1 MSVTPSKI
9 PEAAVVLN
17 QMLTAMLWV
26 AVPLGST
33 RPVSAMLR
41 QALCW
46 AGLEHHAPSSGISEL
61 VPLKDVAVTPETGPA
76 TPRVVPNS
84 VVGGSTVVRSST
96 GTWLAA
102 AVALAASFSR

>member
-1 MSVTPSKI
+1 M
-9 PEAAVVLN
+9 N
-17 QMLTAMLWV
+17 QMLTARLWV

-41 QALCW
+41 QELCW
-46 AGLEHHAPSSGISEL
+46 AGLEHQAPSSGINEL
-61 VPLKDVAVTPETGPA
+61 VPLNQVAVTPETGPA
-76 TPRVVPNS
+76 TPGVVLIS
-84 VVGGSTVVRSST
+84 VAGGSTVVRSST